1 MNVHEAFDFNKV
13 DNNNQQ
19 KTKALAKVAMDA
31 AKLEAIKNTDI
42 SKVIYNL
49 LGIEK
54 PRGFKLS
61 EYPIYGFPAFV
72 RTGDKWSKFYRDIK
86 ELCEKH
92 NWTYLHTS
100 YFNGKAKPDKIP
112 DNLKPEWSKYFDD
125 LPEDCYY
132 ASLYLSP
139 DEGMMLLTIHYKNV
153 SEEDTFLTF
162 TGNKLY
168 NTDDMSGMSD
178 EEKQFNADKQKALL
192 IFKKDLKDTYAINF
206 PNYIKLEFDYNPE
219 TKSKKLKQEWDYR
232 EADFGK
238 AIVAPNVQR
247 ILKGRIVNY
256 WQKERIDNLKDPN
269 TDIFHW
275 VFKSNNGNMR
285 CDICWSKNRKKGY
298 IEFSTIETL
307 YGKNI
312 RDSIIKKPETPQEI
326 YKNGFRALFELTEYI
341 TKEEYK
347 EIIQSDDPFSNLLE
361 KFKDKWIYNK

>member
-1 MNVHEAFDFNKV
+1 MNVYEAFDFNKV
-13 DNNNQQ
+13 NNNNQQ
-19 KTKALAKVAMDA
+19 KTKALTKTAMDA

-54 PRGFKLS
+54 PRGFKLA
-61 EYPIYGFPAFV
+61 EYPKYGFPAFV
-72 RTGDKWSKFYRDIK
+72 RTCDQWSKFYTDIK
-86 ELCEKH
+86 ELCKKH

-125 LPEDCYY
+125 LPEECYY

-139 DEGMMLLTIHYKNV
+139 DEGMMLLAIHYKNV
-153 SEEDTFLTF
+153 SEQDTFLTF

-178 EEKQFNADKQKALL
+178 EEKQFNADKQKALS

-206 PNYIKLEFDYNPE
+206 PNYIKLEFNYDPE
-219 TKSKKLKQEWDYR
+219 TKTKKLKQEWDYK
-232 EADFGK
+232 EVEFGK
-238 AIVAPNVQR
+238 AIVASNVQK
-247 ILKGRIVNY
+247 ILKGRIINY
-256 WQKERIDNLKDPN
+256 WKKERVDNLKDPN

-275 VFKSNNGNMR
+275 VFISNNGNMK
-285 CDICWSKNRKKGY
+285 CDVCWSKNRKKAY
-298 IEFSTIETL
+298 IEFSSIETL

-312 RDSIIKKPETPQEI
+312 RNGIIKKPENAQEI
-326 YKNGFRALFELTEYI
+326 YKNGFKALLELTEYI

-347 EIIQSDDPFSNLLE
+347 EIIQSNDPFSNLLE
-361 KFKDKWIYNK
+361 KFKDKWIQNK

>member
-1 MNVHEAFDFNKV
+1 
-13 DNNNQQ
+13 
-19 KTKALAKVAMDA
+19 MDA

-54 PRGFKLS
+54 PRGFKLA

-72 RTGDKWSKFYRDIK
+72 RKGDKWSKFYRDIK

-153 SEEDTFLTF
+153 SSEEDTFLTF

-168 NTDDMSGMSD
+168 NTDNMSGMSD
-178 EEKQFNADKQKALL
+178 EEKKFNADK
-192 IFKKDLKDTYAINF
+192 
-206 PNYIKLEFDYNPE
+206 
-219 TKSKKLKQEWDYR
+219 
-232 EADFGK
+232 
-238 AIVAPNVQR
+238 
-247 ILKGRIVNY
+247 
-256 WQKERIDNLKDPN
+256 
-269 TDIFHW
+269 
-275 VFKSNNGNMR
+275 
-285 CDICWSKNRKKGY
+285 
-298 IEFSTIETL
+298 
-307 YGKNI
+307 
-312 RDSIIKKPETPQEI
+312 
-326 YKNGFRALFELTEYI
+326 
-341 TKEEYK
+341 
-347 EIIQSDDPFSNLLE
+347 
-361 KFKDKWIYNK
+361 